1 MAHKALGSRKL
12 IGNRSFQTFGS
23 ISGTPINPVHF
34 GQVFLGIPKLTG
46 KPITFWNSWGLERFS
61 SQILGWEP
69 TCRTFLVGLIG
80 FKYQRIQ
87 HIVNTCK
94 YMLNPCQL
102 RFGSCSYIYI
112 HIFICIHMCIYIYI
126 SVCVCSIL
134 QLNSSAITSPQLV
147 RGVTYFW
154 AHVLHV
160 GEVHDHIGCGPEIW
174 RHLGWVTKNGLNENG
189 TCCGWSERNHMFNIF
204 QPSNIVK

>member
-112 HIFICIHMCIYIYI
+112 HIFICIHMCIYIYLC
-126 SVCVCSIL
+126 VCVCVPF
-134 QLNSSAITSPQLV
+134 SSWTVLPSLPPNWSLASPTFEPMFCMSAKYMITSGAGL
-147 RGVTYFW
+147 RFDVT
-154 AHVLHV
+154 
-160 GEVHDHIGCGPEIW
+160 
-174 RHLGWVTKNGLNENG
+174 
-189 TCCGWSERNHMFNIF
+189 
-204 QPSNIVK
+204 